1 MAFLSKSDLEKS
13 ITADMLNAV
22 LDGNDTLI
30 DQMCDEAVGK
40 MKERLN
46 GKFDV
51 DTIFAATGTNR
62 HPVVL
67 AYAKDLTI
75 YMLWKITDPLGIP
88 SLRKDAYKEAMDWL
102 NDCMSGKIATTLPPA
117 SVSTESGGDVL
128 FNSNEA
134 RANHF

>member
-1 MAFLSKSDLEKS
+1 MAFLSKTDLQKS

-22 LDGNDTLI
+22 LDGDDTLI

-51 DTIFAATGTNR
+51 DTIFAATGDNR

-67 AYAKDLTI
+67 AYAKDITI
-75 YMLWKITDPLGIP
+75 YMMWKITDPLGIP
-88 SLRKDAYKEAMDWL
+88 SLRKDAYKEAMEWL
-102 NDCMSGKIATTLPPA
+102 NDCMSGKIATTLPA
-117 SVSTESGGDVL
+117 ATESTESGGDVL

-134 RANHF
+134 RENHF